1 MVYIFK
7 FLSIN
12 MPYPIGHIM
21 LFLLFISAAIIY
33 AVFIAFFRTGLS
45 HKNYLQI
52 LLLLFAGGTG
62 ALLSDP
68 MAMYNTFT
76 DSSMEQ
82 TGIVSASAHSISP
95 SSSVT
100 VAIDGSG
107 DYNCDGISDQVEINA
122 ALQYAKNNNFDT
134 VYLKPG
140 TYTIDDSIE
149 IPDDMTLTGDPDAT
163 VKLIADW
170 RVTRSDMFTPMIT
183 GTTVITGNFNKGSNI
198 TISGF
203 TLDGNK
209 HNQNTIL
216 EMKAVDSF
224 PAIQFYYSEYIT
236 IKDMVIKEIPGDG
249 IRLNNGIS
257 HHKVLNN
264 LIYDTG
270 HDDIFIKHGNYDVVD
285 GNTLSLVARD
295 CGIRLDDS
303 TNMMVTNNTIWTD
316 STALY
321 GLSGIYLLKQDSDA
335 DSYNITIAYNAI
347 YDTREMGIVLATA
360 RGANNMPVSSARD
373 VHIHNNI
380 IYGSGTNDR
389 TGHPYG
395 GGIWLDGWNNTIIE
409 NNIIDASMG
418 DGIAYAQRFP
428 NTQNGIYTTFVRN
441 NIIINTVN
449 SPIQSN
455 DGYGIN
461 NRFGENYN
469 FVLENNVVWNNE
481 NGNYNNVESHDTDVN
496 INPLFA
502 DPWNYINY
510 KISLWRWH
518 LAR

>member
-1 MVYIFK
+1 
-7 FLSIN
+7 
-12 MPYPIGHIM
+12 MPYSIEHM
-21 LFLLFISAAIIY
+21 FFVLCISTAVIY
-33 AVFIAFFRTGLS
+33 AVLIAFLRTGFS
-45 HKNYLQI
+45 QKNYLHI

-62 ALLSDP
+62 ALLSDH
-68 MAMYNTFT
+68 MAVHNTLT
-76 DSSMEQ
+76 DTSMEQ
-82 TGIVSASAHSISP
+82 TVIVSASAHSIS
-95 SSSVT
+95 SSVPSIT
-100 VAIDGSG
+100 VATDGSG
-107 DYNCDGISDQVEINA
+107 NFNCDGTADQVEINE

-134 VYLKPG
+134 VYLKSG

-149 IPDDMTLTGDPDAT
+149 IPDDMTLTGDPDA
-163 VKLIADW
+163 VVELIEDW
-170 RVTRSDMFTPMIT
+170 SVTRSDVFKSMIT

-209 HNQNTIL
+209 HNQNTIS
-216 EMKAVDSF
+216 EMKAIDSF

-236 IKDMVIKEIPGDG
+236 VRDMVIKEIPGDG

-285 GNTLSLVARD
+285 GNTLPLVAHD

-321 GLSGIYLLKQDSDA
+321 GLSGIYLLKQDSAADA
-335 DSYNITIAYNAI
+335 YNITIAYNAI

-360 RGANNMPVSSARD
+360 RGANNLPVTSARD

-380 IYGSGTNDR
+380 IYGSGTNYR

-428 NTQNGIYTTFVRN
+428 NTQDAAYTTFVRN

-469 FVLENNVVWNNE
+469 FILESNIVWNNE
-481 NGNYNNVESHDTDVN
+481 NGNYNNVGSHDTDVN

-502 DPWNYINY
+502 DPLTYIVY

>member
-1 MVYIFK
+1 M
-7 FLSIN
+7 SDH
-12 MPYPIGHIM
+12 M
-21 LFLLFISAAIIY
+21 
-33 AVFIAFFRTGLS
+33 AVHS
-45 HKNYLQI
+45 
-52 LLLLFAGGTG
+52 
-62 ALLSDP
+62 
-68 MAMYNTFT
+68 TFT
-76 DSSMEQ
+76 GGPIEQ
-82 TGIVSASAHSISP
+82 ASIGPASANSIST
-95 SSSVT
+95 SVPGIT

-107 DYNCDGISDQVEINA
+107 DYNCDGTADQVEINE
-122 ALQYAKNNNFDT
+122 ALQDAKNNNFDT
-134 VYLKPG
+134 VYLKSG

-163 VKLIADW
+163 VKLIANWD
-170 RVTRSDMFTPMIT
+170 VTRADMFKSMIT

-209 HNQNTIL
+209 HNQNTIS
-216 EMKAVDSF
+216 EMKAIDSF

-285 GNTLSLVARD
+285 GNTLPLVAHD

-303 TNMMVTNNTIWTD
+303 TNIMVTNNTIWTD

-321 GLSGIYLLKQDSDA
+321 GLSGIYLLKQDSDN

-360 RGANNMPVSSARD
+360 RGANNMPVTSARD

-380 IYGSGTNDR
+380 IYGSGTNYR

-395 GGIWLDGWNNTIIE
+395 GGIWLDGWNNTTVE
-409 NNIIDASMG
+409 NNIIDGSMG
-418 DGIAYAQRFP
+418 DGIAYAQRFSGH
-428 NTQNGIYTTFVRN
+428 NDTAIYTTFVRN
-441 NIIINTVN
+441 NIIMNTVN
-449 SPIQSN
+449 SPIQTG
-455 DGYGIN
+455 DGYGIS
-461 NRFGENYN
+461 NRLGSNYN

-481 NGNYNNVESHDTDVN
+481 NGNYNNISSHDTDIN

-510 KISLWRWH
+510 KVSLWRWH
-518 LAR
+518 LTR